1 MDPRVRDAFA
11 VGEGPDA
18 VVWVVPTGAVRAE
31 ALTALLREHL
41 GPAAP
46 EVALVD
52 ALPRYPSGDV
62 DREALARLPAPVSSQ
77 LARLEASL
85 RQRGVEAV
93 GVAGPWAPR
102 ETFTPLDT
110 LLPAELLPRAR
121 AAAGVAAPR
130 AVSAG
135 DSSGPLSLIDGGPRR
150 APPGSPTTLVELLS
164 QAIARTPEQVFTFI
178 DVDGR
183 RETLSLAALWDDAL
197 RLWGG
202 LLARGVRPGDR
213 VVLVLE
219 HPGDFVRAF
228 WACILGGGVP
238 APMAPPPRRDT
249 SHPTFAR
256 LLAVVERLER
266 PWVVTTESLAELLA
280 QQGLR
285 AVAVSSLSGADLATP
300 VNATPQSPA
309 VLSFTSGSTGRPKG
323 IVLTHH
329 NLLVMGEGMV
339 AGGWI
344 LPGDRVVGWMPL
356 DHVASICN
364 PHLTALRVDVP
375 QVLVARDH
383 ILADPLRWLD
393 VLTEFGGTMSWAPN
407 FAYGLVADRIE
418 RGERRAWDLSRV
430 RTLMCGGEPVLPV
443 TMQRFVEPLRAVGLT
458 PEVLSPAWGMAETSS
473 YFTIARGVR
482 SQATEHATAL
492 GPPFPGGALRVVDD
506 ADAVVPVGTVGHLQV
521 RGEQV
526 LSGYLEDGD
535 LNARS
540 FTRDGWFRTG
550 DLAVLDGDQMCIAGR
565 QKEILIIHGQNVY
578 PQDIEVVVE
587 SVPGVLASYTVAC
600 PTRGEDAGTD
610 EIVLFFVPTPD
621 APPLP
626 ELLRALR
633 ERVARELSFQVAHW
647 VPVEKH
653 QVPRTEL
660 GKRGRT
666 EMRRQFETGG
676 LTQERRRA
684 VEALGGPDALP
695 ACLAVARWL
704 PRPQRELSGAT
715 RGPVV
720 VVAPESLVH
729 ALRSEMPLRE
739 LVSVAPGEVA
749 NLGNALEFLRA
760 RGLRCEDVVVAVSAS
775 SRAASE
781 ASTVEQGAASR
792 LSAEALSEVVAPV
805 LRAMQ
810 TLAPWAE
817 RAPVRLWA
825 VATHAQK
832 ASSPE
837 AAAMLVPGL
846 LWSGAAEIAG
856 LVPRML
862 WTPSDAREAARCVA
876 RELTQPDAAREVS
889 WRDGLRW
896 ERAFSPW
903 QPPALTAPRKLK
915 RGGLYLVTGAQ
926 GGLGRAWARLLRRGL
941 EARLVLVGRRPA
953 GEGAEDSEP
962 GAALSLQADVTD
974 AAAVREA
981 VRKAEAHFGQPCD
994 GAFHLAGTLGSSPLA
1009 DESAEGLVRG
1019 GAAHVLGALAVAEAL
1034 RERPDA
1040 VLVFTASLM
1049 GTLGA
1054 GLHAGYCAAS
1064 GFIERL
1070 AEQLV
1075 ADGRAAV
1082 AVSLSQVRD
1091 TGMARSVGAAPPGY
1105 RVLEPKQALA
1115 VLSLAAE
1122 HGPAHLL
1129 AGVEARAWPWRKAG
1143 LGAGDA
1149 LDAAHV
1155 FLTASGVAP
1164 DALGLPPSVVPHVVS
1179 TLPRGSDGA
1188 VNRETLV
1195 ARARGE
1201 ESERPLGLFET
1212 VVSEAFREVLGAPG
1226 VGAASDFFS
1235 LGGSSLMANR
1245 VVARINDR
1253 TGLRLRPAALFEH
1266 PTASSLA
1273 AHVRQ
1278 VVDPAELDV
1287 SSLTDAQVDL
1297 LLRALASA

>member
-31 ALTALLREHL
+31 ALSALLREHL
-41 GPAAP
+41 GPTAP
-46 EVALVD
+46 EVALLD
-52 ALPRYPSGDV
+52 ALPRLPSGDV
-62 DREALARLPAPVSSQ
+62 DREALARMEAPVSAR

-93 GVAGPWAPR
+93 GVAGPWAAR
-102 ETFTPLDT
+102 ESFTPLDA
-110 LLPAELLPRAR
+110 LLPAELLPRPR
-121 AAAGVAAPR
+121 AAASVAAPR

-135 DSSGPLSLIDGGPRR
+135 DSGGPLSFLDGGPRR
-150 APPGSPTTLVELLS
+150 APPGSPTTLVELLR

-183 RETLSLAALWDDAL
+183 RETLPLAALWDEAL
-197 RLWGG
+197 RLWSG

-249 SHPTFAR
+249 SHPTFVR

-266 PWVVTTESLAELLA
+266 PWVVTTESLAEVLE

-285 AVAVSSLSGADLATP
+285 AVAVSSLSGAEPAAP
-300 VNATPQSPA
+300 VVATPQSPA
-309 VLSFTSGSTGRPKG
+309 VVSFTSGSTGRPKG

-344 LPGDRVVGWMPL
+344 LPGDLVVGWMPL

-364 PHLTALRVDVP
+364 PHLSALRVGVP

-383 ILADPLRWLD
+383 ILAEPLRWLD
-393 VLTEFGGTMSWAPN
+393 LLTEFRGTFSWAPN
-407 FAYGLVADRIE
+407 FAYGLVADRLE
-418 RGERRAWDLSRV
+418 RGERRSWDLSHV

-473 YFTIARGVR
+473 YFTCTRGVR
-482 SQATEHATAL
+482 SQASEHATAL

-506 ADAVVPVGTVGHLQV
+506 ADVVVPVGTVGHLQV

-526 LSGYLEDGD
+526 LAGYLEDGD

-626 ELLRALR
+626 ELLRTLR
-633 ERVARELSFQVAHW
+633 ERVARALSFQVAHW

-684 VEALGGPDALP
+684 VEALGGPDAMP

-720 VVAPESLVH
+720 VVAPESLVVALRAESPSREFVSVKPGDVAGLGH
-729 ALRSEMPLRE
+729 ALES
-739 LVSVAPGEVA
+739 
-749 NLGNALEFLRA
+749 LRA
-760 RGLRCEDVVVAVSAS
+760 RGVRCEDVVVAVGAS
-775 SRAASE
+775 SVAGSDSSPPSSDA
-781 ASTVEQGAASR
+781 
-792 LSAEALSEVVAPV
+792 LSAVVAPV
-805 LRAMQ
+805 LRALQ

-825 VATHAQK
+825 VATRAEN

-856 LVPRML
+856 LTPRML
-862 WTPSDAREAARCVA
+862 WMPSDAREAARCVA
-876 RELTQPDAAREVS
+876 RELLHPDAAREVS
-889 WRDGLRW
+889 WRDGSRW

-903 QPPALTAPRKLK
+903 QPPALTTPRRLK

-953 GEGAEDSEP
+953 AEGAEDSEP
-962 GAALSLQADVTD
+962 GAALYFQADVTD

-981 VRKAEAHFGQPCD
+981 VRRAEAHFGQPCD
-994 GAFHLAGTLGSSPLA
+994 GAFHLAGTLGSTPLA
-1009 DESAEGLVRG
+1009 DESPEGLVRG
-1019 GAAHVLGALAVAEAL
+1019 GAAHVRGALAVAEAL
-1034 RERPDA
+1034 RERPEA

-1075 ADGRAAV
+1075 ADGRSAV

-1115 VLSLAAE
+1115 ALSLAAE

-1143 LGAGDA
+1143 LGTGGA

-1155 FLTASGVAP
+1155 FIASSAAGSAP
-1164 DALGLPPSVVPHVVS
+1164 DALGLSPAVVPHVVA
-1179 TLPRGSDGA
+1179 TLPRSADGA
-1188 VNRETLV
+1188 VDREALR

-1201 ESERPLGLFET
+1201 ETGRPLGLFET

-1226 VGAASDFFS
+1226 VGAATDFFS

-1266 PTASSLA
+1266 PTAAALA

-1297 LLRALASA
+1297 LLRALAPA